1 MELAP
6 DTVDLYVRHAF
17 RGIEAVLDRLDDETV
32 NQRPDGWGTNS
43 VAGLVVH
50 CCELTPSWFAMP
62 GLGRDSVRD
71 RDAEFQTV
79 ATIAELRRRI
89 ADAVEQ
95 TAALIREFDA
105 GPTAADHEMR
115 AFMPGEDRTDGA
127 LVLHVL
133 EELYQHLGHME
144 VTADAVAPPPAG

>member
-32 NQRPDGWGTNS
+32 NQRPEGWGTNS

-62 GLGRDSVRD
+62 GLGRESVRD
-71 RDAEFQTV
+71 RDAEFQAV
-79 ATIAELRRRI
+79 ATVVELRERI
-89 ADAVEQ
+89 AAAVEQ
-95 TAALIREFDA
+95 TAALIREFEA
-105 GPTAADHEMR
+105 GPTATDHEMR
-115 AFMPGEDRTDGA
+115 AFLPGDDRTDGA

-133 EELYQHLGHME
+133 EELFQHLGHME
-144 VTADAVAPPPAG
+144 VTADAVAPPTAG